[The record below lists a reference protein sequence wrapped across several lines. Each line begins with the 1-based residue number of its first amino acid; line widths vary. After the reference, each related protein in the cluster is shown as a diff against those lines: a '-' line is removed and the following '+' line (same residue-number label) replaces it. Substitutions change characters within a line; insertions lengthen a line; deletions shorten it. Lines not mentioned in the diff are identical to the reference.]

1 MTEDTNNIQLEN
13 ETSDYTGGLLKI
25 GQEINGYKITQK
37 LNTDSGEAELYF
49 CEKKSK
55 RYILKYYYKKT
66 IYSDLSE
73 KLLSLKHKNVM
84 SILEIDKYKKHSYEI
99 DEYYEGGSL
108 DSVLPIAESEINNI
122 IDQINEGL
130 KAIHDAGILHRDI
143 KAENIYFKDASR
155 KEIVIG
161 DFGISCVYDQKDNV
175 NEHITQIT
183 SGTDGYKAPETF
195 NGVISPAVDYYS
207 FGILIWN
214 LLTGKNP
221 FVDENEDE
229 LSSEVIRYETLNEK
243 ILDRLLSNSP
253 DLSERYKILISD
265 LLVYRHDQRWRYN
278 EVKDFLNGKEVTY
291 IRNRRDLPAFNF
303 GDKELFTLKS
313 ISEELLKNKELGI
326 KLIKGSELNLYLDRN
341 DLNELTAKIEKIQGT
356 YLNKLIDDGF
366 DDLLGGVDAV
376 PDLEE
381 LALIKIAFTLCSNTT
396 FPLTYCGNTYEI
408 ESLADFIDLL
418 KYHSMAIRPYLNY
431 ECYGLYEKLSAL
443 TENDREGTFVKSI
456 KEYVSLSTDDRILPI
471 SLYLNLTENKITPF
485 KDKQNANI
493 VLREKDDLLNLEPH
507 LKERFMY
514 LVDKKDKTVIA
525 WIEKVFSVR
534 MNDWYGELEG
544 GVYHNEK
551 ISQLRRNK
559 IKTFGKWEYFNLFLQ
574 GKDVIYRE
582 YFAGIGK
589 IGLEDLNGDEL
600 WDAQF
605 DDVHCEFI
613 RDKYIFKIGNEWH
626 VYVKRED
633 DESGKYSSI
642 LSASGEIS
650 VVDEIRGIYQSEIS
664 DTRSQLWIEDS
675 KGDMVDF
682 ILNVGSIGKI
692 QVLNEVNAPCERIIN
707 KCDNHSDFLDSDWN
721 KIDSFDALQFISADG
736 DVPEKLTFWAM
747 KNNRVFIMD
756 KNCKVLKEL
765 PYTGFQYVGNNSFIV
780 SDKEGIQSVVNY
792 DGTVVREKVENYR
805 SSGSIATIKRAYK
818 AKWELLN
825 LNNPDWALNGKK
837 FKFVAYLGP
846 SIFVSNSLK
855 KYYFFV
861 ENDGVI
867 NKVVVKISG
876 KGGTISDSFG
886 LSKSF
891 NAINSFTF
899 LRALKPQDNDST
911 FHEILGFDGKA
922 FYKYDFNSHSL
933 KEIFS
938 TRNVYDSEFVDLMNN
953 VKSSQIIN
961 LVKKQ
966 LRNKAI
972 ESAHEIINLTWEY
985 YYNRNDFNTSR
996 FLLSSTRMD
1005 ESAGLDNEYLF
1016 YKNRLGNSYINE
1028 NKTLESSYK
1037 TKDMIRK
1044 NLNYSYALVYL
1055 LAAAGKDIDVNGEII
1070 TAPYLQNLD
1079 LNPHLVLDCA
1089 EICVDVSNVKSNIY
1103 FYYGWTK
1110 EYLRGVAFGMI
1121 QLLYDFFTD
1130 NKAVNSQ
1137 TYMYINKLGCLFE
1150 KMGDLQNA
1158 IIVFQEGKKYEPDFH
1173 PINQLDL
1180 FKIYYNTNQY
1190 REAISC
1196 YDHLKNIIP
1205 SFLENSDYEKC
1216 YLECRRHE
1224 GI

>member
-1 MTEDTNNIQLEN
+1 MTQNINNIQLEN

-55 RYILKYYYKKT
+55 RYIFKYYYKKT

-108 DSVLPIAESEINNI
+108 DSVLPVPESEINNI

-130 KAIHDAGILHRDI
+130 KAIHDAGIIHRDI

-207 FGILIWN
+207 FGVLVWN

-243 ILDRLLSNSP
+243 ILERLLSNSP
-253 DLSERYKILISD
+253 DISERYKILISD

-278 EVKDFLNGKEVTY
+278 EVKDFLNGKEAKL
-291 IRNRRDLPAFNF
+291 IENRRDLPAFNF
-303 GDKELFTLKS
+303 GDKELFTLKA
-313 ISEELLKNKELGI
+313 ISEELLKDKELGI
-326 KLIKGSELNLYLDRN
+326 KIIKGSELNLYLDRN

-356 YLNKLIDDGF
+356 YLNKSIDDGF
-366 DDLLGGVDAV
+366 DDLIGGIEKVEE
-376 PDLEE
+376 LEE
-381 LALIKIAFTLCSNTT
+381 LALIKIAFALCSNTT
-396 FPLTYCGNTYEI
+396 FPLTFKGSTYEI

-418 KYHSMAIRPYLNY
+418 KYHSMAIRPYLNC
-431 ECYGLYEKLSAL
+431 ECYGLYEKLMAL
-443 TENDREGTFVKSI
+443 TESDSGNTLVKSI

-471 SLYLNLTENKITPF
+471 SLYLNLTENKISPF

-493 VLREKDDLLNLEPH
+493 VLKEKDDLLNLEPH

-514 LVDKKDKTVIA
+514 LVDKKDKIVIA
-525 WIEKVFSVR
+525 WIEKVFSVK
-534 MNDWYGELEG
+534 MSEWYGELEG
-544 GVYHNEK
+544 GSNHNEK

-559 IKTFGKWEYFNLFLQ
+559 IRAFGKWGYFVLFLN
-574 GKDVIYRE
+574 GKDVIYRD
-582 YFAGIGK
+582 YFVKNGK
-589 IGLEDLNGDEL
+589 IGLDDLDGKEL
-600 WDAQF
+600 WDARF

-613 RDKYIFKIGNEWH
+613 RDKFIFRIGNEWQ
-626 VYVKRED
+626 VYVRREY

-642 LSASGEIS
+642 LTASGEIS
-650 VVDEIRGIYQSEIS
+650 IVDETRGIYQSEIN
-664 DTRSQLWIEDS
+664 DTCSQLWIEDS

-682 ILNVGSIGKI
+682 TPNVASIGKI
-692 QVLNEVNAPCERIIN
+692 QVLSELNTPCERIIN
-707 KCDNHSDFLDSDWN
+707 KCDDHYDLLDSNWE
-721 KIDSFDALQFISADG
+721 KIESFNSLQFISADG

-756 KNCKVLKEL
+756 KNCNVLKEL
-765 PYTGFQYVGNNSFIV
+765 PYTDFQYVGNNSFIV

-805 SSGSIATIKRAYK
+805 SSGSIATIKKAYK

-825 LNNPDWALNGKK
+825 LNNPDWVLNKKK
-837 FKFVAYLGP
+837 FKYVAYLGP

-861 ENDGVI
+861 EQDGVV
-867 NKVVVKISG
+867 NKIVVKISG
-876 KGGTISDSFG
+876 KGGTISDSYG

-899 LRALKPQDNDST
+899 LEAIQPKENNST
-911 FHEILGFDGKA
+911 FHEILGFDGKD
-922 FYKYDFNSHSL
+922 FYKYDFYNHTL
-933 KEIFS
+933 REFTS
-938 TRNVYDSEFVDLMNN
+938 TRNVYDSEFVNLMNN
-953 VKSSQIIN
+953 VDSSQLIN
-961 LVKKQ
+961 LVKKH
-966 LRNKAI
+966 LKNKKI
-972 ESAHEIINLTWEY
+972 ELANKIINLTWEY
-985 YYNRNDFNTSR
+985 YYNKNDFETSR

-1005 ESAGLDNEYLF
+1005 NIKGLDNEEYLF

-1028 NKTLESSYK
+1028 NKTLESAYE

-1044 NLNYSYALVYL
+1044 NWNYSYALVYL
-1055 LAAAGKDIDVNGEII
+1055 LAAAGKDINDNGEII
-1070 TAPYLQNLD
+1070 TAPYFQKLN
-1079 LNPHLVLDCA
+1079 LNPNLILDCA

-1110 EYLRGVAFGMI
+1110 EYLRKIAFDMI
-1121 QLLYDFFTD
+1121 SSLYDFFTD
-1130 NKAVNSQ
+1130 GKVLNPQS
-1137 TYMYINKLGCLFE
+1137 YIFINKLGCLFE
-1150 KMGDLQNA
+1150 KMNDIQNA
-1158 IIVFQEGKKYEPDFH
+1158 IIVFEAGMKCEPDFH
-1173 PINQLDL
+1173 PINELRLFEIHYDL
-1180 FKIYYNTNQY
+1180 NKY
-1190 REAISC
+1190 REAIS
-1196 YDHLKNIIP
+1196 YYMHLEKILP
-1205 SFLENSDYEKC
+1205 GLKDSDYERK

-1224 GI
+1224 GM